1 MSCVV
6 QSLSFDYVVL
16 IRKQNKIEMIVKN
29 GKKVEFAENI
39 KIRKE

>member
-1 MSCVV
+1 MCSPVIV
-6 QSLSFDYVVL
+6 FVIVL
-16 IRKQNKIEMIVKN
+16 IRKQNKREMIVKN

>member
-1 MSCVV
+1 MCSPVIV
-6 QSLSFDYVVL
+6 FVIVL
-16 IRKQNKIEMIVKN
+16 KKQNKIEMIVKN